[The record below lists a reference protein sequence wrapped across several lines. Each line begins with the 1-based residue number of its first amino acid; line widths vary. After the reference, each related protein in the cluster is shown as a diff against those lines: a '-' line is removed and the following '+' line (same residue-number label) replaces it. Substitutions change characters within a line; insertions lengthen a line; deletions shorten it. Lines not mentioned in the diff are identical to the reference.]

1 MTFAQ
6 VGVTLSNETT
16 TTQLNESEIGSD
28 EIQNPITTAT
38 KKPNENKN
46 TTGMSKSTSSPTV
59 ASSTTTSQVVT
70 SKFNAVPKASTASS
84 SPKAKEINSPLEE
97 KYKAEELV
105 NEKQEISEKT
115 KPLDQETKKVDLQ
128 AQNVVRKKKNRQT
141 RQVEQVIEISTGYG
155 AEIDLDEIIQR
166 EQQER
171 DNPELRKKR
180 DFERKQ
186 KAEQDL
192 MEKVKRDKEE
202 KEKKR
207 KTQKRTRRNRKT

>member
-128 AQNVVRKKKNRQT
+128 AQNVVRKKK
-141 RQVEQVIEISTGYG
+141 
-155 AEIDLDEIIQR
+155 
-166 EQQER
+166 
-171 DNPELRKKR
+171 K
-180 DFERKQ
+180 
-186 KAEQDL
+186 
-192 MEKVKRDKEE
+192 
-202 KEKKR
+202 
-207 KTQKRTRRNRKT
+207 